1 MGKIVGM
8 GAAPKKAADTESA
21 VKKENTALK
30 KVNTELTAQVE
41 TLTVKVAELEA
52 AASGGGAEK

>member
-21 VKKENTALK
+21 VKKENTAPK
-30 KVNTELTAQVE
+30 KVNTELTAQAE
-41 TLTVKVAELEA
+41 TLTAKVAA
-52 AASGGGAEK
+52 AASGVGAEK